1 MLRILAMGSPTG
13 LGGGVS
19 GWNYWPLL
27 GFFGSLLLLR
37 YVVDVRI
44 RVPVVLACIVIGTLF
59 AAAVDAWGIAT
70 GLAAAVAI
78 ALLARLLRLT
88 PHAR

>member
-1 MLRILAMGSPTG
+1 MLRLLAMGSPTG

-44 RVPVVLACIVIGTLF
+44 RVPVVIACIVIGTLF
-59 AAAVDAWGIAT
+59 AAAVDAWGIAA
-70 GLAAAVAI
+70 GCAAAVAI
-78 ALLARLLRLT
+78 ALFARLLRLT
-88 PHAR
+88 PHAP

>member
-1 MLRILAMGSPTG
+1 MFRTIALGAPTG
-13 LGGGVS
+13 LGGGAP
-19 GWNYWPLL
+19 GWNYWPLV

-44 RVPVVLACIVIGTLF
+44 RAPLVIACFVIGSIF
-59 AAAVDAWGIAT
+59 AAVVDAWGIAA
-70 GLAAAVAI
+70 GLAAAVAL
-78 ALLARLLRLT
+78 ALLARLFRLT

>member
-1 MLRILAMGSPTG
+1 MLRAIALGSPTG

-19 GWNYWPLL
+19 GWNYWPLV

-37 YVVDVRI
+37 YVVDVHIRI
-44 RVPVVLACIVIGTLF
+44 PLIIACLVLGTLF
-59 AAAVDAWGIAT
+59 AAAVDAWGVAA
-70 GLAAAVAI
+70 GCAAAVAI
-78 ALLARLLRLT
+78 ALFARLLRLT